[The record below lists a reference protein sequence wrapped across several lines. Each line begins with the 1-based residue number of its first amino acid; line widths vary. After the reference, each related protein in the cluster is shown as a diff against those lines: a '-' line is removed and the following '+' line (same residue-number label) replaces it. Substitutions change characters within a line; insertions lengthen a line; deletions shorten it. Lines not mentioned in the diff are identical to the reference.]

1 MSGFV
6 RSVTL
11 GGGTAAHIG
20 RTTRLSD
27 GCRCLPGEFP
37 GKLRRGVSTGT
48 PRSRRLCFGI
58 ALAALVLATAAGCGN
73 AQSSSGPVTLN
84 WYIFPEFSGAFV
96 KSAASCSKASNG
108 AYTIKIQTLPN
119 AADGQRQQ
127 MVRRLAADDS
137 SLDIL
142 GLDVTWTPE
151 FAEAGWITP
160 WPQDLAQKV
169 EDGTLQSMVDTATW
183 NNRLY
188 SAPFNT
194 NTQLLWYR
202 KDLVPNPPKTWKQMI
217 AMATALAKQGKPHY
231 IEIQGAQ
238 YEGYTVWFNTLV
250 NSAGGQIVS
259 DDGQRV
265 TLEPLGGDGA
275 RHDPRACQFAGR
287 RPLARKP
294 DGGPDPAPVRGGR
307 AAFELNYP
315 YVYPSAKADVPDI
328 FKNMAWTV
336 YPTVKPGEPTHVT
349 IGGIDLAVGAF
360 SKHKQQAFDAIQC
373 LRSPQNEIQNAVLG
387 GLPPVARIRLQ
398 RSQVPEGVPD
408 VEGHLRHAEAGQRAA
423 QDAGLPE
430 RVAAD
435 LLHPLAAELRERED
449 LGTLRGRIEDAI
461 NSKGLVP

>member
-1 MSGFV
+1 MGLLAV
-6 RSVTL
+6 
-11 GGGTAAHIG
+11 AA
-20 RTTRLSD
+20 
-27 GCRCLPGEFP
+27 
-37 GKLRRGVSTGT
+37 
-48 PRSRRLCFGI
+48 
-58 ALAALVLATAAGCGN
+58 ACG
-73 AQSSSGPVTLN
+73 QSSGSTKGPITLN

-96 KSAASCSKASNG
+96 KSAQQCSAHSGG

-151 FAEAGWITP
+151 FAAAGWIQP
-160 WPQDLAQKV
+160 WPKNLADQV
-169 EDGTLQSMVDTATW
+169 EKGTLKTMVNTATW
-183 NNRLY
+183 DGKLY

-202 KDLVPNPPKTWKQMI
+202 KDLVPHPPKTWKQMI
-217 AMATALAKQGKPHY
+217 SMANQLAKEGKPHY

-250 NSAGGQIVS
+250 NSAGGQITS
-259 DDGQRV
+259 DDGKRV
-265 TLEPLGGDGA
+265 TLNRSAAMALNTIHALANSPA
-275 RHDPRACQFAGR
+275 VDPSLANQMEDQTRLQFEA
-287 RPLARKP
+287 
-294 DGGPDPAPVRGGR
+294 GR

-328 FKNMAWTV
+328 FKNMAWTT
-336 YPTVKPGEPTHVT
+336 YPTVKPGEPAHVT

-360 SKHKQQAFDAIQC
+360 SKHKAQAFAAIQC

-387 GLPPVARIRLQ
+387 GLPPVLESVYSDPKFQKAYPMWKAIFDTLKQASVRPKTPAYQSVSLQ
-398 RSQVPEGVPD
+398 ISYTLSPPSSVS
-408 VEGHLRHAEAGQRAA
+408 AK
-423 QDAGLPE
+423 
-430 RVAAD
+430 
-435 LLHPLAAELRERED
+435 D

>member
-1 MSGFV
+1 MG
-6 RSVTL
+6 
-11 GGGTAAHIG
+11 AAL
-20 RTTRLSD
+20 T
-27 GCRCLPGEFP
+27 
-37 GKLRRGVSTGT
+37 
-48 PRSRRLCFGI
+48 
-58 ALAALVLATAAGCGN
+58 ALVLAVAAGCGGG
-73 AQSSSGPVTLN
+73 QSSSGPVTLN

-96 KSAASCSKASNG
+96 KSAAACSQASDG
-108 AYTIKIQTLPN
+108 AYQIKIQTLPN

-160 WPQDLAQKV
+160 WPQDLAQKIQN
-169 EDGTLQSMVDTATW
+169 GTLQTMIDTATW
-183 NNRLY
+183 KGKLY

-217 AMATALAKQGKPHY
+217 SMASELAKQGKPHY

-250 NSAGGQIVS
+250 NSAGGQIRS
-259 DDGQRV
+259 DDGKRV
-265 TLEPLGGDGA
+265 TLDQSAVQALNTIHVLANSPA
-275 RHDPRACQFAGR
+275 VDPSIGNQMEDQTRLQFEA
-287 RPLARKP
+287 
-294 DGGPDPAPVRGGR
+294 GR

-336 YPTVKPGEPTHVT
+336 YPTVKEGVPTHVT

-373 LRSPQNEIQNAVLG
+373 LRSPRNEIRNAVLG
-387 GLPPVARIRLQ
+387 GLPPVLESVYNDPQFQKAYPMWQAIFTTLKQASVRPKTPAYQSVSLQ
-398 RSQVPEGVPD
+398 ISYTLSPPTSVSGK
-408 VEGHLRHAEAGQRAA
+408 
-423 QDAGLPE
+423 
-430 RVAAD
+430 
-435 LLHPLAAELRERED
+435 D
-449 LGTLRGRIEDAI
+449 LGTLRSRIQDAI
-461 NSKGLVP
+461 DSKGLVP